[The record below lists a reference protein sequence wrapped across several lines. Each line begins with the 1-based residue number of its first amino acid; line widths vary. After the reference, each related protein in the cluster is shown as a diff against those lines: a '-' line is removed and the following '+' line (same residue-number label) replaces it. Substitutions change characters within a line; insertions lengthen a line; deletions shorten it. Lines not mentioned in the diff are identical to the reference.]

1 MLEKCPFLPL
11 FSDLFPLI
19 LPPKYNP
26 GLTSENVAARY
37 GVGRDVQ
44 DKLAARSH
52 ARAAAAQASGRFRD
66 EIVPVKT
73 KIIDPKT
80 EEEKAI
86 VVSDDDGIRPGVTV
100 QSLGQLRTVFKKDG
114 TTTAG
119 NSSQVNKLVFLF
131 FVLRGKKVEGT
142 RSRGGRSPRSRRSI
156 PGSRYFR
163 CVYLRPRPFSSDDQD
178 VLYRFAV
185 KGEAETERKGW
196 FESVWKRREVG
207 RSKVTAG
214 LSPTSFTKKNDARCF
229 HAPKNSSRRFLSISP

>member
-1 MLEKCPFLPL
+1 MSLFATIFQPF
-11 FSDLFPLI
+11 
-19 LPPKYNP
+19 
-26 GLTSENVAARY
+26 LTSENVAARS

-119 NSSQVNKLVFLF
+119 NSTQVRNSFFCSKEREGERRGGGRKRRSKALALSLATFLF
-131 FVLRGKKVEGT
+131 
-142 RSRGGRSPRSRRSI
+142 
-156 PGSRYFR
+156 PGSRNFR
-163 CVYLRPRPFSSDDQD
+163 CASLGPRPFSSDKQSLLD
-178 VLYRFAV
+178 RFVV
-185 KGEAETERKGW
+185 KGESETERKGRY
-196 FESVWKRREVG
+196 ESGRTRSKRRSEVG
-207 RSKVTAG
+207 RRP
-214 LSPTSFTKKNDARCF
+214 LSPSFTRKRR
-229 HAPKNSSRRFLSISP
+229 SLLSRTQKFESPFPVHFPIEGLYETP

>member
-1 MLEKCPFLPL
+1 MIEKGIPL
-11 FSDLFPLI
+11 LISASFSLFVTSPLASLLRSTLRCGLRAI
-19 LPPKYNP
+19 GEAEAAFKARNGEIRSKMTHFPIVFRPRSLTFPPIPPPPNNP
-26 GLTSENVAARY
+26 GITSENVAARY

-86 VVSDDDGIRPGVTV
+86 VVTDDDGIRPGVTV

-119 NSSQVNKLVFLF
+119 NSSQVRICF
-131 FVLRGKKVEGT
+131 FCFGRGEVEVE
-142 RSRGGRSPRSRRSI
+142 SPRSTTPHS
-156 PGSRYFR
+156 F
-163 CVYLRPRPFSSDDQD
+163 
-178 VLYRFAV
+178 
-185 KGEAETERKGW
+185 
-196 FESVWKRREVG
+196 
-207 RSKVTAG
+207 
-214 LSPTSFTKKNDARCF
+214 PT
-229 HAPKNSSRRFLSISP
+229 P

>member
-1 MLEKCPFLPL
+1 MRCSENDPVPFHLP
-11 FSDLFPLI
+11 SKKQP
-19 LPPKYNP
+19 P

-73 KIIDPKT
+73 KIVDPKT

-86 VVSDDDGIRPGVTV
+86 VVTDDDGIRPGVTV

-119 NSSQVNKLVFLF
+119 NSSQVKKLAFPF
-131 FVLRGKKVEGT
+131 FFG
-142 RSRGGRSPRSRRSI
+142 
-156 PGSRYFR
+156 F
-163 CVYLRPRPFSSDDQD
+163 
-178 VLYRFAV
+178 
-185 KGEAETERKGW
+185 
-196 FESVWKRREVG
+196 
-207 RSKVTAG
+207 
-214 LSPTSFTKKNDARCF
+214 
-229 HAPKNSSRRFLSISP
+229 

>member
-1 MLEKCPFLPL
+1 M
-11 FSDLFPLI
+11 
-19 LPPKYNP
+19 
-26 GLTSENVAARY
+26 RY

-52 ARAAAAQASGRFRD
+52 ARAAAAQASGRFHD

-119 NSSQVNKLVFLF
+119 NSSQVRSFLF
-131 FVLRGKKVEGT
+131 FLFFREGEREEVE
-142 RSRGGRSPRSRRSI
+142 RGGRGRKALDIPFPAPGIFDASICVRDCSQQANAPCSIDSRQRESLRRSGRGGLRAI
-156 PGSRYFR
+156 GSGER
-163 CVYLRPRPFSSDDQD
+163 DA
-178 VLYRFAV
+178 VLDPP
-185 KGEAETERKGW
+185 
-196 FESVWKRREVG
+196 
-207 RSKVTAG
+207 
-214 LSPTSFTKKNDARCF
+214 PTSFFRKRC
-229 HAPKNSSRRFLSISP
+229 